1 MRVAQPLRHAQGS
14 KLPIIT
20 NDRLPCFS
28 AAAACFAESYDRCI
42 VLIRADNNSYL
53 CLEVPVSVAN
63 LYQAAAE
70 LSWTQQ
76 EVAIA
81 ATGSQQHIWHHG
93 GCYCRCAGCL
103 TRPAR
108 HSQADGHSR
117 LQEALSLQG
126 QRWHALVRPLDC
138 SRPICATS
146 AVVSAKD
153 HAVAAAGASC
163 QAGPWLIRFTPCHH
177 TFYMSLESPCV
188 IHTQHA
194 IHQSHLLIHSPP
206 LCLPLLLSGST
217 STRK

>member
-1 MRVAQPLRHAQGS
+1 MSPSSRRKEQGLSRVRVAQPLRHAQGS

-126 QRWHALVRPLDC
+126 QRWHALVRPFGLAADQ
-138 SRPICATS
+138 S
-146 AVVSAKD
+146 AQLQQLFLPKTMQLLPPELPARLGPGSSA
-153 HAVAAAGASC
+153 
-163 QAGPWLIRFTPCHH
+163 
-177 TFYMSLESPCV
+177 
-188 IHTQHA
+188 
-194 IHQSHLLIHSPP
+194 SHLA
-206 LCLPLLLSGST
+206 ST
-217 STRK
+217 PTTHFTCRSKARV